1 MDGCENEKYED
12 SNNEILEII
21 IDKILYHQRI
31 LLESYINFFTDSY
44 KAIFRA
50 RIQKGGRIAIPETER
65 EALNLKDGELV
76 RVILMKEDM

>member
-1 MDGCENEKYED
+1 MVGCENVKYEK
-12 SNNEILEII
+12 SNNKTLEII
-21 IDKILYHQRI
+21 IDRILYHQRI
-31 LLESYINFFTDSY
+31 LLESYLNFFTDSY